1 MGDLKFGFEEM
12 QGVRLGYLLIKGKQ
26 MFALSQVFTD
36 LLKNIPR
43 TTVHKRMDHLN
54 VKKHHCDL
62 EELRKLK
69 AINSIAFHAAKCT
82 LISREDVE
90 ALYFSCKTERVLKS
104 NKRKAKK
111 ASLPEGVGEGKLNAD
126 THPAGLWRDKVWLS
140 LHSVPQTKS
149 LKNKAGRR
157 EQPTLRPDSN
167 LPQIY
172 NKSLGR
178 DYSSVTKSSCKPFK
192 NYETGQI
199 PSNCVAF
206 SQGHS
211 FFRSVVSRQPVLFQS
226 AIAAQSR
233 LSATGDLLHKRKRRR
248 EGGGGRDMGSSGAR
262 QSWSRSRHTHSHTY
276 SHTHHPVLLVQPKCC
291 RKPKTHYN
299 HNRTT
304 LSHFDIGHEF
314 YLDHHDHHHRHPH
327 QHVGGFPESYSSD
340 TESSCYSERL
350 NNDSDIGSSLSTSSN
365 SGTSDEED
373 EDESPLESSEVS
385 SDEESSSQSDSSSVS
400 SQVSVQSIRFRRAR
414 FPSLNTTKNITTRT
428 LPNAQSFST
437 TLSSTRT
444 LPNAQSLSATL
455 SSTRNQSNSRT
466 LSNSRTIS
474 HTNAPL
480 LLQPTFHYSHQ
491 QQPSKPVGQFGT
503 SQVDYDIPKKQPKY
517 DFTAREAKQDTH
529 THRFSSPVT
538 RGSYFTKR
546 RDRKVPESQV
556 QTQREI
562 KRTEPVSRKLY
573 ALSPSPNPN
582 GIKAVLP
589 HRTTGHANKCPPVL
603 SSHSAPDKDT
613 KYPKPKNNKLSLATN
628 LQSEV
633 RISPNLKLPFLLKTI
648 KTEPEELSVAAGPL
662 PERSRAVK
670 TPPFN
675 LQNVKIKVEESYDE
689 YEYYSQASGF
699 QCLGDEADI
708 NNGQYY
714 GGDIKQAAGCFNNE
728 TKAIESSAGAPKSS
742 SGLQECGSTQD
753 TPCPEEGE
761 YKNGAGV
768 RKNYRSL
775 VLGKKPGISRMQ
787 QKQNVSK
794 VDRTLSSRP
803 VGKAE
808 ICEGNT
814 EDLTGATKR
823 KRASS
828 NVAAPLKRPF
838 SFMANFPAPPSLLV
852 GSDGDLSPAYS
863 LNSLGGPRPPPRSHP
878 VWRWQPGGLPVPP
891 PPTQKIRKC
900 SRFFL

>member
-126 THPAGLWRDKVWLS
+126 THPAGLWREKVWLS
-140 LHSVPQTKS
+140 LHSVPQTMS

-276 SHTHHPVLLVQPKCC
+276 SHTHHP
-291 RKPKTHYN
+291 
-299 HNRTT
+299 
-304 LSHFDIGHEF
+304 F

-373 EDESPLESSEVS
+373 EEESPLESSEVS

-414 FPSLNTTKNITTRT
+414 
-428 LPNAQSFST
+428 
-437 TLSSTRT
+437 
-444 LPNAQSLSATL
+444 
-455 SSTRNQSNSRT
+455 T

-491 QQPSKPVGQFGT
+491 QQPSKPVGQ
-503 SQVDYDIPKKQPKY
+503 
-517 DFTAREAKQDTH
+517 
-529 THRFSSPVT
+529 
-538 RGSYFTKR
+538 

-562 KRTEPVSRKLY
+562 KRTEPVSSKLY

-603 SSHSAPDKDT
+603 SSHSALDKDT

-628 LQSEV
+628 LKSEV

-648 KTEPEELSVAAGPL
+648 KTEPEELSVSAGPL

-708 NNGQYY
+708 NN
-714 GGDIKQAAGCFNNE
+714 
-728 TKAIESSAGAPKSS
+728 AIESSAGAPN
-742 SGLQECGSTQD
+742 TQD

-775 VLGKKPGISRMQ
+775 VLGKKPGISRVQ

-794 VDRTLSSRP
+794 VDRTLSSHP

-891 PPTQKIRKC
+891 PPAQRIRKW
-900 SRFFL
+900 REKRWKIKLRIHLKVTNLLLK

>member
-211 FFRSVVSRQPVLFQS
+211 FFRS
-226 AIAAQSR
+226 
-233 LSATGDLLHKRKRRR
+233 
-248 EGGGGRDMGSSGAR
+248 
-262 QSWSRSRHTHSHTY
+262 
-276 SHTHHPVLLVQPKCC
+276 PKCC

-400 SQVSVQSIRFRRAR
+400 SQVSVQSIRFRR
-414 FPSLNTTKNITTRT
+414 
-428 LPNAQSFST
+428 
-437 TLSSTRT
+437 
-444 LPNAQSLSATL
+444 
-455 SSTRNQSNSRT
+455 
-466 LSNSRTIS
+466 
-474 HTNAPL
+474 
-480 LLQPTFHYSHQ
+480 PTFHYSHQ

-517 DFTAREAKQDTH
+517 DFTARE
-529 THRFSSPVT
+529 
-538 RGSYFTKR
+538 
-546 RDRKVPESQV
+546 
-556 QTQREI
+556 TQREI

>member
-126 THPAGLWRDKVWLS
+126 THPAGLWREKVWLS
-140 LHSVPQTKS
+140 LHSVPQTLS

-192 NYETGQI
+192 NYETAQI

-211 FFRSVVSRQPVLFQS
+211 FFRSVVSRQPLLFQS

-262 QSWSRSRHTHSHTY
+262 QSWSRSRHTHSHTH

-314 YLDHHDHHHRHPH
+314 YLDHHAHHHRHPH

-350 NNDSDIGSSLSTSSN
+350 NSDSDFGSSLSTSSN

-373 EDESPLESSEVS
+373 EEESPLESSEVS

-414 FPSLNTTKNITTRT
+414 
-428 LPNAQSFST
+428 
-437 TLSSTRT
+437 
-444 LPNAQSLSATL
+444 
-455 SSTRNQSNSRT
+455 T

-491 QQPSKPVGQFGT
+491 QQPSKPMGQFGT

-529 THRFSSPVT
+529 THRLSSPVT

-562 KRTEPVSRKLY
+562 KRTEPVSRKVY
-573 ALSPSPNPN
+573 ALSPSPNTN

-589 HRTTGHANKCPPVL
+589 HRTTGHAKKILPVL

-613 KYPKPKNNKLSLATN
+613 KYPKPTNNKISLATN
-628 LQSEV
+628 LKSEV

-648 KTEPEELSVAAGPL
+648 KAEPEELSVASGPL
-662 PERSRAVK
+662 PGRSRAVK

-699 QCLGDEADI
+699 QCKGDEADI
-708 NNGQYY
+708 NNGQYH

-761 YKNGAGV
+761 YKNGAGF

-775 VLGKKPGISRMQ
+775 VLGKKPGISRVQ

-808 ICEGNT
+808 ICEANT

-863 LNSLGGPRPPPRSHP
+863 LNSLGGPRTPPRSHP

-891 PPTQKIRKC
+891 PPAQRIRKC